1 MTLYLF
7 SITSFR
13 IFYVYSLKE
22 TKLLLLLHSFILWDA
37 SCGMCFAFD
46 VLWLNQCYFYHQPAV
61 DTEYVYVRACISSP
75 LTVCVSSAYCW
86 R

>member
-22 TKLLLLLHSFILWDA
+22 TKLLLLLHSFIL
-37 SCGMCFAFD
+37 
-46 VLWLNQCYFYHQPAV
+46 
-61 DTEYVYVRACISSP
+61 
-75 LTVCVSSAYCW
+75 
-86 R
+86 